1 MSSVHITTGDGKSTE
16 YDEEQVRSMLQQ
28 GSLRDDALYW
38 REGMS
43 DWQSIQ
49 GLFPGLVTSRRGASA
64 VSREAAVAEYT
75 FTKNPFGLTRVLK
88 VMLWVQLGVVVL
100 SILSDFGQLSL
111 VAGGDFTVEAA
122 EANDFRQSMVG
133 ILNFGVFIVA
143 AVIFAQ
149 WIYRANLNCQGF
161 GAEGMEFTPGWSVGY
176 YFIPFLNL
184 VRPYQSMKEIWNVS
198 RNPRKWQSQP
208 GSSILGWW
216 WGLWIVS
223 HGLGNV
229 SFRMNMNVDS
239 PSSLEAAT
247 MVSIVSSLVEVAL
260 ILVAMV
266 MVSSIIAKQSKLTK
280 TKS

>member
-64 VSREAAVAEYT
+64 VSREAAVSEYT

-133 ILNFGVFIVA
+133 ILNFGVFIVT

-161 GAEGMEFTPGWSVGY
+161 GAEGMEFTPRLVGRVLFHPLSESCSPLSV
-176 YFIPFLNL
+176 NE
-184 VRPYQSMKEIWNVS
+184 RDMECKS
-198 RNPRKWQSQP
+198 QSQKMAI
-208 GSSILGWW
+208 STREQHF
-216 WGLWIVS
+216 GLVV
-223 HGLGNV
+223 G
-229 SFRMNMNVDS
+229 
-239 PSSLEAAT
+239 
-247 MVSIVSSLVEVAL
+247 AL
-260 ILVAMV
+260 DRFTRSGQRVF
-266 MVSSIIAKQSKLTK
+266 SNEHERG
-280 TKS
+280 